1 MTSKHSSTGYIQNP
15 SKLNPRASSRS
26 RIPRTKM
33 TKMRKKTL
41 LQSNQRMRMMKT
53 RTMKRSSKL
62 PGNTGKVEEEA
73 TEADTEIDEEDTTV
87 DLTIE
92 DLMAENTTTVD
103 IMSIQ
108 SMDIMDTE
116 VDTATEDTTVTTA
129 TQEAAD

>member
-15 SKLNPRASSRS
+15 SKLNLRASSRS
-26 RIPRTKM
+26 RILRTKM
-33 TKMRKKTL
+33 TKTRKKTL
-41 LQSNQRMRMMKT
+41 LQNNQRMRMMKT

-62 PGNTGKVEEEA
+62 PGNTGKAEEEA
-73 TEADTEIDEEDTTV
+73 TEADTETDEEDTTV
-87 DLTIE
+87 DLTTE

-116 VDTATEDTTVTTA
+116 VDTATEDITVTTA